1 MYNGIGLATVRG
13 SGTNGYVQKNQ
24 AHVSKARVAQLKST
38 DQGDFGG
45 MKEPRAPN
53 LEIID
58 HNRKREVELKVMRLR
73 DTLEEQGVATS
84 EVEEKASELRRSLLA
99 KLPPLTPAEGSQ
111 STRPGETH
119 AAAATKQLE
128 NAALKQALGI
138 SSEYVGGSSFDQDLQ
153 ARQRDERLAK
163 RAQEEEE
170 VAAMELI
177 LAQEKEREERKRRKE
192 TRKQEKEERKKRK
205 KQTERTDD

>member
-24 AHVSKARVAQLKST
+24 AHVSRSRVAQLKSS
-38 DQGDFGG
+38 DRADFGG

-73 DTLEEQGVATS
+73 DTLEEQGVAAS

-170 VAAMELI
+170 VAAMEMI

>member
-24 AHVSKARVAQLKST
+24 AHVSRSRVAQLKSS
-38 DQGDFGG
+38 DRADFGG

-73 DTLEEQGVATS
+73 DTLEEQGVAAS

-192 TRKQEKEERKKRK
+192 TRKQEKEERKKQK
-205 KQTERTDD
+205 KQKERTDD

>member
-24 AHVSKARVAQLKST
+24 AHVSRSRVAQLKSS
-38 DQGDFGG
+38 DRADFGG

-73 DTLEEQGVATS
+73 DTLEEQGVAAS
-84 EVEEKASELRRSLLA
+84 EVEEKTTELRRSLLA

-138 SSEYVGGSSFDQDLQ
+138 SSEYIGGSSFDQDLQ